1 MCVCGVRDKM
11 GDFLDGLI
19 TPVSK
24 GIRYLD
30 YDIIGLG
37 GEREWRG

>member
-1 MCVCGVRDKM
+1 M
-11 GDFLDGLI
+11 GDLLDGLI

-30 YDIIGLG
+30 YDIIGRGGG